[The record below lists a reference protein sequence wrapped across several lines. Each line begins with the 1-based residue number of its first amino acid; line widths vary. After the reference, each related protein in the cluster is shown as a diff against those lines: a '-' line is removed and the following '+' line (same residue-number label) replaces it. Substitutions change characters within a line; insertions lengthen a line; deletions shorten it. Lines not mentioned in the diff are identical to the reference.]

1 MSLQMQLVKMISLG
15 WALIQCDW
23 CLFFF
28 KFGGIWTQTYAYWRV
43 SCKHE
48 DSHLQTKERSL
59 NHILPSHWMNQHPNT
74 DLGPFSFQNCWI
86 TNCSYLSHQ
95 FVVLCYSI
103 PSMAILTPLF
113 LTLHMHS
120 FRKSSWLLLQNLSR
134 IWPLLI
140 PFLQLLLKSK
150 SSSNP
155 SSLAW
160 VIVTVS

>member
-1 MSLQMQLVKMISLG
+1 MQLVKMISLR

-23 CLFFF
+23 CLFFLIW
-28 KFGGIWTQTYAYWRV
+28 GIWTETYVYWRV
-43 SCKHE
+43 PCKHE
-48 DSHLQTKERSL
+48 DSHLQTRKRKLEPYPS
-59 NHILPSHWMNQHPNT
+59 SHWMNQHPNT

-134 IWPLLI
+134 IWPLLTI
-140 PFLQLLLKSK
+140 SIWLLLVK

-160 VIVTVS
+160 IGSSF